1 MELALPLPLR
11 ALIIG
16 FTISAAVGPIS
27 LLVVRRTI
35 SHGTLYGWVS
45 GLGVATADL
54 TYGAVAAFG
63 LTAVTAVLVS
73 ARVALGL
80 IGGLVIVYLGYRT
93 IRTVPGEVA
102 RDTERPGMLGAF
114 LSIYALTMTNPLTIL
129 LFAGVFAGLGLGTG
143 ATFVDAAVLTLA
155 VGAGSA
161 LWWTLVA
168 PIVGWARERVS
179 TRILLWI
186 NRLSGLALVLFG
198 ILAIVS
204 AVTSR

>member
-16 FTISAAVGPIS
+16 FTIAAAVGPIS
-27 LLVVRRTI
+27 LLVVRRTV
-35 SHGTLYGWVS
+35 SHGTLYGYVS
-45 GLGVATADL
+45 GLGVAMADMS
-54 TYGAVAAFG
+54 YGAVAAFG

-73 ARVALGL
+73 ARVALGV

-93 IRTVPGEVA
+93 IRSVPGEVA
-102 RDTERPGMLGAF
+102 RETARPGLPGAF
-114 LSIYALTMTNPLTIL
+114 LSIYGLTMTNPLTIL

-143 ATFVDAAVLTLA
+143 TSLVDAAVLTLS

-161 LWWTLVA
+161 LWWTLLT

-179 TRILLWI
+179 ARILLWI
-186 NRLSGLALVLFG
+186 NRASGVALVGFG
-198 ILAIVS
+198 AIAVVS
-204 AVTSR
+204 ALQ

>member
-1 MELALPLPLR
+1 
-11 ALIIG
+11 
-16 FTISAAVGPIS
+16 
-27 LLVVRRTI
+27 
-35 SHGTLYGWVS
+35 VS

-63 LTAVTAVLVS
+63 LTAITAVLVS

-93 IRTVPGEVA
+93 VRTVPGEVA
-102 RDTERPGMLGAF
+102 RDEERPGMLGAF

-143 ATFVDAAVLTLA
+143 ASFVDAAVLTLS

-161 LWWTLVA
+161 LWWSLVA

-186 NRLSGLALVLFG
+186 NRLSGAALVVFG
-198 ILAIVS
+198 ILAMVS
-204 AVTSR
+204 ALTRS